1 MGRNKVPPKKTLT
14 RKQNPGVR
22 GRPAGSKNKSTIL
35 QEAIKGNFERS
46 LKRNFQD
53 VMGALIREAK
63 DGNIAAIKLL
73 MDKVIPNAQVEG
85 EMKTGEIE
93 VAAVEK
99 THEVTGVTVATFA
112 RRRTRRRSYTASD
125 HCLRSDS

>member
-73 MDKVIPNAQVEG
+73 MDKVIPNAQTEG
-85 EMKTGEIE
+85 ERKTGDMIVQISISDMAPKVIE
-93 VAAVEK
+93 GHIECAEVIEEVE
-99 THEVTGVTVATFA
+99 
-112 RRRTRRRSYTASD
+112 
-125 HCLRSDS
+125 